1 MTSKAKGVVAGAAA
15 APTGCEVTERWVGET
30 CVLGVSGVVDMVTL
44 NQFEAAI
51 DAAATKAPAAL
62 VVDMSEIDFLASSG
76 MNALVVAYSE
86 LTPATR
92 FVVVADGPATS
103 RPLKMLGIADLIDVF
118 ATLEEALAAVKSA

>member
-1 MTSKAKGVVAGAAA
+1 MTSNAKGVGAAA
-15 APTGCEVTERWVGET
+15 APTGCDVAERWVGDI

-44 NQFEAAI
+44 HQFEAAI

-62 VVDMSEIDFLASSG
+62 VIDMSEIDFLASSG

-103 RPLKMLGIADLIDVF
+103 RPLKVLGIADLIDVF
-118 ATLEEALAAVKSA
+118 ATLDEALTAVESA